1 MVGQGWVAAGSLE
14 RITDSQLCASYARTM
29 RGLVFAVRRWVW
41 SFAKKDV
48 FAFRDGLEGHL
59 ELCPKVFS
67 RFGVFSKAIWSFAQR
82 CFRVSGWSLRPFGI
96 LPKGVFAFRDGL
108 ATGEPQES
116 HRRAT
121 SALGAQTTPGTK
133 TRKPDNQNLIFPWAV
148 VI

>member
-1 MVGQGWVAAGSLE
+1 MGQGWVAAGSLE

-67 RFGVFSKAIWSFAQR
+67 RFGVFSKAISLGRHRGFRTQR
-82 CFRVSGWSLRPFGI
+82 
-96 LPKGVFAFRDGL
+96 
-108 ATGEPQES
+108 ATGLRIRS
-116 HRRAT
+116 GATVFFIHRVRLERRPR
-121 SALGAQTTPGTK
+121 LGPRPENLICK
-133 TRKPDNQNLIFPWAV
+133 TRFPLGV
-148 VI
+148 